1 MRLGAAQGMLL
12 ERDGEL
18 GALEGLVAAAGEG
31 AGGLAVAEGPAG
43 IGKSTL
49 LRSLSERVSAEARVL
64 WATASPLERPLGFG
78 VVLQLLADEVER
90 RAGGDEAFW
99 SGRIAPVRPLFDPS
113 AQSGSAALD
122 AGLDRSAAV
131 MHGLHALVA
140 GACAEGPLLVVV
152 DDVQWAD
159 EPSVRF
165 LHYLAQRF
173 GELPVAIALGLRTG
187 EPEGDE
193 RAVSELVGHRGAT
206 HIVLRPLSRA
216 AVEDLV
222 RAQLPQAEDAFCAAC
237 MVVTGGNPLYV
248 RGLLSAV
255 LAEGLEPTAAAAERL
270 ARLNPP
276 ALRRHLLARLGRLPG
291 SARKLALAAAITGD
305 GAELG
310 QAAHVAGLELDAAR
324 DAADALRAADL
335 LASIDPVAFAHP
347 LIRETVR
354 AEIPEGQR
362 SAGHLEAARALH
374 ASSAEPERVAAHLLR
389 AIPGRE
395 AWVVE
400 ALVKAAEQARVRGAP
415 SSAAQYLERALR
427 EGAGLERRGE
437 ILFEL
442 GLAEAT
448 AGSPRG
454 MELIREAAAEL
465 ADRDQRA
472 LALMNLGRI
481 LGIRGRFAAS
491 ADVFAVAAA
500 ELEGT
505 GSPLAWWAA
514 AGEAMSGSHDAA
526 RRNRSR
532 AQLEALLGRDD
543 LDALPIGRAVL
554 GFAALERLYAAE
566 PRERVLELARRA
578 ARTLGS
584 VDEDGV
590 AFRIAAMAT
599 ASCGDV
605 EEAEELAR
613 RFGDAAGAQGSA
625 LELAALEFVHLLIAL
640 GRGDV
645 GEIRRRAQASL
656 DGARLG
662 WGIGLPR
669 AAGALA
675 LAQLEGGEPEA
686 AAATLESWAGEPGFR
701 EDFEFPH
708 WLEARGH
715 VLLEAG
721 RAADALREFERAGE
735 IFAGLGLVSPAISFR
750 SWRSGAAVAAARL
763 GDRKRAAEL
772 AERDAELAR
781 SAEVPRALGTALRAL
796 GVAHGG
802 ERGIELLR
810 EAVAAH
816 GRSGAAL
823 EEARSLLELGSALRR
838 SGRRRDARAVLRRA
852 QECGRACGAV
862 AVVERATEELSA
874 SGARLLRVALSGVAA
889 LTPSERRVADLAA
902 QGLTNRRIAE
912 RLVISPKTVEHHL
925 GSVYRKLG
933 ISSRR
938 ELADALNP

>member
-1 MRLGAAQGMLL
+1 MRQGTRQGRLL

-18 GALEGLVAAAGEG
+18 DELAQLVASAAEG
-31 AGGLAVAEGPAG
+31 AGRLAVVEGPAG

-49 LRSLSERVSAEARVL
+49 LRSLGERVAAKARVL
-64 WATASPLERPLGFG
+64 WATASPLEQPLGFG
-78 VVLQLLADEVER
+78 VVLQLLADEVEH
-90 RAGGDEAFW
+90 RAEGDDAFW
-99 SGRIAPVRPLFDPS
+99 SGHLAPVRPLFDAT
-113 AQSGSAALD
+113 AQGGSAASD
-122 AGLDRSAAV
+122 AGLDRSVAV
-131 MHGLHALVA
+131 MRGLHALVA
-140 GACAEGPLLVVV
+140 SACASGPLLVVV

-165 LHYLAQRF
+165 LHYLTRRF
-173 GELPVAIALGLRTG
+173 GDLPVAIALGLRAG
-187 EPEGDE
+187 EPAEE
-193 RAVSELVGHRGAT
+193 RAVSELAAHPAAT
-206 HIVLRPLSRA
+206 HVSLPPLSRA
-216 AVEDLV
+216 AVDGLV
-222 RAQLPQAEDAFCAAC
+222 RAQLPRAEDGFCAAC
-237 MVVTGGNPLYV
+237 LEVTGGNPLYV
-248 RGLLSAV
+248 RELLSAV
-255 LAEGLEPTAAAAERL
+255 HAEGLEPTAAAAERL
-270 ARLNPP
+270 AALNPP
-276 ALRRHLLARLGRLPG
+276 ALRRHLLVRLGRLPDP
-291 SARKLALAAAITGD
+291 ARALAFAAAITGD
-305 GAELG
+305 GAELRRAARVAG
-310 QAAHVAGLELDAAR
+310 VDIGAAHA
-324 DAADALRAADL
+324 AADVLVGADL
-335 LASIDPVAFAHP
+335 LASVDPVAFTHP

-374 ASSAEPERVAAHLLR
+374 ADAAEPERVAAHLLR
-389 AIPGRE
+389 AIAGRE
-395 AWVVE
+395 AWIVQV
-400 ALVKAAEQARVRGAP
+400 LVRAAEQARARGAP

-427 EGAGLERRGE
+427 EGGGLERRGE

-454 MELIREAAAEL
+454 VELIREAAAEL
-465 ADRDQRA
+465 ADSDQRA

-491 ADVFAVAAA
+491 AEVFAVAAA

-505 GSPLAWWAA
+505 DSPFAWWAA
-514 AGEAMSGSHDAA
+514 AGEAMSGSHDPT
-526 RRNRSR
+526 RRERSR
-532 AQLEALLGRDD
+532 AQLEELLGRDD

-566 PRERVLELARRA
+566 PRARVLELARRA
-578 ARTLGS
+578 AGTLGS

-599 ASCGDV
+599 ASCGEL
-605 EEAEELAR
+605 EEAETLAR

-645 GEIRRRAQASL
+645 AQIRRRAQASL

-675 LAQLEGGEPEA
+675 LAQLEGGDPETA
-686 AAATLESWAGEPGFR
+686 ARTLESWAREPGFR

-721 RAADALREFERAGE
+721 RPTDALAEFERAGE
-735 IFAGLGLVSPAISFR
+735 IFTELGLVSPAISFR
-750 SWRSGAAVAAARL
+750 SWRSGAAVAAARA
-763 GDRKRAAEL
+763 GDRGRAVEL

-781 SAEVPRALGTALRAL
+781 SAGALRALGTALRAL
-796 GVAHGG
+796 GVARGG
-802 ERGIELLR
+802 ERGIELL
-810 EAVAAH
+810 EKAVAGH
-816 GRSGAAL
+816 ERSGTAL

-874 SGARLLRVALSGVAA
+874 SGARLLRVALTGVAA
-889 LTPSERRVADLAA
+889 LTPSERRVAGLAA
-902 QGLTNRRIAE
+902 QGLTNRQVAE

-933 ISSRR
+933 ISSRAQ
-938 ELADALNP
+938 LADALDP